1 MFYRVRD
8 ASKVA
13 LASLVAHLRARG
25 FTLFD
30 IQQCTSHT
38 ASLGA
43 IDITRQVYLRRLAEA
58 LKREVSFGDRLEP

>member
-1 MFYRVRD
+1 
-8 ASKVA
+8 VA

-43 IDITRQVYLRRLAEA
+43 IDIPRQAYLRRLAEA
-58 LKREVSFGDRLEP
+58 LRQDVSFGDRLDLDGKVAQ